1 MADDVTYTSTN
12 PAGPPDALKQATDE
26 HATRGHMPLVKLA
39 YSADGDA
46 THIPAD
52 VNGLDVDVTRV
63 PAIGVSSSIAI
74 GVSSAPITDV
84 RVSSGALSVS
94 SIAAVGVSSIPA
106 VGVSSMVLHDVRISS
121 GAVNVSSIAAVGVS
135 SSVAIGVSSVAT
147 HGVTQSGGWSIGVS
161 SAPITDVRVSSG
173 ALSVSSIVSIGVS
186 SVPAIGVSSM
196 VLHDV
201 RVSSGALNV
210 SSIVAVGVSSIPA
223 ITQGGAWAISVSSI
237 TQVTSV
243 ATSTQSATA
252 SNFATFTA
260 AGGLKNYVLGYSVF
274 NTSST
279 FAMVDLRDGTAGAV
293 LWSIPVPG
301 GGGANLANAMPIFK
315 TGVSTALAYDA
326 DVAVSTIY
334 MSISGF
340 QSA

>member
-52 VNGLDVDVTRV
+52 ANGLTVNIG
-63 PAIGVSSSIAI
+63 AKSFGVSSIVAI

-84 RVSSGALSVS
+84 RVSSGALGVS
-94 SIAAVGVSSIPA
+94 SIVAVGVSSIPA
-106 VGVSSMVLHDVRISS
+106 IGVSSVVLHDVRISS
-121 GAVNVSSIAAVGVS
+121 GSVNVSSIAAVGVS
-135 SSVAIGVSSVAT
+135 SSVAIGVSSVAL
-147 HGVTQSGGWSIGVS
+147 H
-161 SAPITDVRVSSG
+161 DVRISSG
-173 ALSVSSIVSIGVS
+173 AVNVSTIAAVGVSSIV
-186 SVPAIGVSSM
+186 AIGVSSTA
-196 VLHDV
+196 LHDV
-201 RVSSGALNV
+201 RISSGALNV

-243 ATSTQSATA
+243 ATSTESATA

-260 AGGLKNYVLGYSVF
+260 AGGLKNYILAYSIF
-274 NTSST
+274 NSSST
-279 FAMVDLRDGTAGAV
+279 FAQVDLRDGAAGAV
-293 LWSIPVPG
+293 LWSIPVPA
-301 GGGANLANAMPIFK
+301 GGGANLANAMPLFK
-315 TGVSTALAYDA
+315 TGTSTALAYDA
-326 DVAVSTIY
+326 SAAVSTLY